1 MAFSAAATSIVF
13 SIAGLAGYMLSSHD
27 RFVAHTSWANHV
39 IWSQVEIGVLAG
51 CVALYFWRRA
61 LGGRAPF

>member
-1 MAFSAAATSIVF
+1 
-13 SIAGLAGYMLSSHD
+13 MLSSHD

-61 LGGRAPF
+61 LGGRAHF